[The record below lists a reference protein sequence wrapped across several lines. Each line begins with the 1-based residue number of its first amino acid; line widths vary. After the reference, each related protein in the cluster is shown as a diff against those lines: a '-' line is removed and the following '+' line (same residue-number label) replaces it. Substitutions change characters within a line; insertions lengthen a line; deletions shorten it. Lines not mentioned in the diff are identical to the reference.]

1 MAEGGS
7 DTYEKVQEELRQIDV
22 YRDTPI
28 RFLGYSNEV
37 GEAFRSIVP
46 VSVVRATYVAAFGYV
61 CADALDKSRKAHKKE
76 WPTSSDRSKAVA
88 VAAGDTFLWQT
99 LASVVIPGF
108 TINRL
113 CHFTT
118 ILLRKTTR
126 LPPTARKWATTAIG
140 LGAIPLIVRP
150 IDSAVEMGMDSW
162 IRPIY
167 GSAHHGE

>member
-1 MAEGGS
+1 ETDHFHSRCACCVFRTESHRTPVMAEGGS

-88 VAAGDTFLWQT
+88 VAAGDTFLWQ
-99 LASVVIPGF
+99 V
-108 TINRL
+108 
-113 CHFTT
+113 
-118 ILLRKTTR
+118 
-126 LPPTARKWATTAIG
+126 
-140 LGAIPLIVRP
+140 
-150 IDSAVEMGMDSW
+150 
-162 IRPIY
+162 Y
-167 GSAHHGE
+167 GSHIDFPFLNHSDSRVRRHSWLHNQSIVPFHHHSSQKDHSSSSNCT

>member
-1 MAEGGS
+1 MAEEGQGS
-7 DTYEKVQEELRQIDV
+7 YEKVQEELRQIDI

-46 VSVVRATYVAAFGYV
+46 VSVVRATYVAAFAYV

-76 WPTSSDRSKAVA
+76 WPTCNDRSKAVA

-113 CHFTT
+113 CHFTAV
-118 ILLRKTTR
+118 LLNKTTR
-126 LPPTARKWATTAIG
+126 LPAPVRRWSTTLIG

-150 IDSAVEMGMDSW
+150 IDAAVEMGMDGW
-162 IRPIY
+162 VRPLY
-167 GSAHHGE
+167 GATAH